1 MKTNYHSHTMRCKH
15 AKGTDEEY
23 VLSAIKGG
31 FDEIGFSDHC
41 PWPFESGYVSGIRM
55 GVDQFEEYVNS
66 VRTLKEKYKDQISI
80 KLGLECEYYEEYI
93 PWLKDL
99 ITKYELDYV
108 IFGNHFPKNEV
119 RSYYFGSETKTKAAL
134 YDYLDTAIK
143 AMESGLF
150 SYFAHPDLFMRSYPS
165 FDADCEKVCRQ
176 LCEKAKKLDIL
187 LEYNTSGYVYNRDF
201 NVDGFPNHNFWT
213 IAAEV
218 GCRCIIGMDAHS
230 NTVYE
235 LEEDRH
241 RALKELEA
249 LKIEVV
255 DTLPF
260 LKH

>member
-23 VLSAIKGG
+23 VLSAIKAG

-41 PWPFESGYVSGIRM
+41 PWPFESGYISGIRM
-55 GVDQFEEYVNS
+55 DVNQFEEYVNS

-119 RSYYFGSETKTKAAL
+119 QSYYFGSETKTKEAL
-134 YDYLDTAIK
+134 YDYLDTAIE

-165 FDADCEKVCRQ
+165 FDVDCEKVCRQ
-176 LCEKAKKLDIL
+176 LCEKAKELDIL

-218 GCRCIIGMDAHS
+218 GCCCIIGMDAHS

-241 RALKELEA
+241 RALTELEA
-249 LKIEVV
+249 LKIKVV